1 MANAFTYQVLRDTT
15 QKTVIKF
22 TGFFDGLSGD
32 ESNGA
37 RIQANTLYG
46 ALDSSKANLLAS
58 AANTGPLPYYGLSVE
73 KIWFEANFQ
82 GTGHARLY
90 WTSGSAANTKTIIG
104 ISGQG
109 VGTYNDNGN
118 WITIPNNAEGTAGC
132 NGDIG
137 ITTFGANVANS
148 TYNVIVELRKDNQ
161 HYQRGQLNDPASFN
175 YPGSGSNNYG
185 PRP

>member
-1 MANAFTYQVLRDTT
+1 MANQFTYQVLKDTN
-15 QKTVIKF
+15 QKTTIKI

-32 ESNGA
+32 ETNTA

-46 ALDSSKANLLAS
+46 ALDANNVPLRSALSAS
-58 AANTGPLPYYGLSVE
+58 NTAKPYYGLSIE

-90 WTSGSAANTKTIIG
+90 WNASTPKTIIG

-109 VGTYNDNGN
+109 VGEYNGQGN
-118 WITIPNNAEGTAGC
+118 WITIPNNSAGTAGS

-148 TYNVIVELRKDNQ
+148 TYNVVLELRKDNA
-161 HYQRGQLNDPASFN
+161 YYDRGQFTDPAAFN
-175 YPGSGSNNYG
+175 YGTYSIAP
-185 PRP
+185 